1 MLALN
6 LPGFAPKVAE
16 KDGKRTIFDP
26 VRQKYVA
33 LTPEEWVRQHFVNY
47 LITRKSYP
55 KELLANEVLVKLNGT
70 SKRCDTVAYSRF
82 LEPLVIVEYKA
93 PHINITNT
101 VFDQIARYNMVLR
114 VEYLIVSNGLN
125 HYCCK
130 IDYNNRAYTFL
141 EGIPAYNEL
150 KTSFLTIL
158 KPDIQTF
165 TSKCQDLFCQNR
177 AEKILC
183 IPIFTPVHPDV
194 GSLNIRMSVL
204 PTPGCLRTNGVSLLK
219 IRPLVL
225 QTDPFISL
233 KKETDVL

>member
-130 IDYNNRAYTFL
+130 IDYNNRAYTFFGRNTRIQRIINIVFTDINIRYTNLYIQMPGPFLSKQGGKNPLHPHLHACTPGCRLL
-141 EGIPAYNEL
+141 E
-150 KTSFLTIL
+150 
-158 KPDIQTF
+158 
-165 TSKCQDLFCQNR
+165 
-177 AEKILC
+177 
-183 IPIFTPVHPDV
+183 HPDV
-194 GSLNIRMSVL
+194 RPPYTRMF
-204 PTPGCLRTNGVSLLK
+204 
-219 IRPLVL
+219 
-225 QTDPFISL
+225 TDKCS
-233 KKETDVL
+233 

>member
-114 VEYLIVSNGLN
+114 VEYLIFSNGLN

-150 KTSFLTIL
+150 
-158 KPDIQTF
+158 
-165 TSKCQDLFCQNR
+165 
-177 AEKILC
+177 
-183 IPIFTPVHPDV
+183 
-194 GSLNIRMSVL
+194 
-204 PTPGCLRTNGVSLLK
+204 
-219 IRPLVL
+219 
-225 QTDPFISL
+225 
-233 KKETDVL
+233 

>member
-33 LTPEEWVRQHFVNY
+33 LTP
-47 LITRKSYP
+47 
-55 KELLANEVLVKLNGT
+55 
-70 SKRCDTVAYSRF
+70 AYNRF

-150 KTSFLTIL
+150 
-158 KPDIQTF
+158 
-165 TSKCQDLFCQNR
+165 
-177 AEKILC
+177 
-183 IPIFTPVHPDV
+183 
-194 GSLNIRMSVL
+194 
-204 PTPGCLRTNGVSLLK
+204 
-219 IRPLVL
+219 
-225 QTDPFISL
+225 
-233 KKETDVL
+233 